1 MRVIYYVHSAAMPLY
16 LLTLFAKNE
25 RANLSKA
32 ERNDLADLVDILVST
47 WFED

>member
-1 MRVIYYVHSAAMPLY
+1 MIYYYHSEAMPLY

-32 ERNDLADLVDILVST
+32 ERIDLADLVDILVQA
-47 WFED
+47 WFER